1 MRVRISELMRAR
13 GIGTAYMLA
22 KKSNGAITQNVA
34 YRLVQTDGRFE
45 RFSAAL
51 LDALCDVFDVGP
63 DELLEYEGKARRRRA
78 GS

>member
-22 KKSNGAITQNVA
+22 KQSNGAITNNVA

-45 RFSAAL
+45 RFGSAL
-51 LDALCDVFDVGP
+51 LDALRDVFDVGP
-63 DELLEYEGKARRRRA
+63 GELLEYEGRARKRRA